1 MGVNSALRGKKKNQS
16 LASPRC
22 RAGRR
27 RQESCGVWCSS
38 WTHESLSASVTRGEE
53 LAAHPSNP
61 LHSAMLLFCIHCVI
75 RCVRNN
81 CIFFFAKNE
90 TRGVT
95 WGRRRGFAYSIS
107 SARVCRKSSRFA
119 RSFSEATGWSLR
131 SFCCVLGGLEHLGKI
146 N

>member
-1 MGVNSALRGKKKNQS
+1 MGVNSALWGKKKNQS

-38 WTHESLSASVTRGEE
+38 WTREFLSASVTRGEE

-81 CIFFFAKNE
+81 CIFFFCKEWDSRRDAGPAPWFCIFNFFGQNLQEIFKICKE
-90 TRGVT
+90 LFWSYWLVFKIFLLRAWWTR
-95 WGRRRGFAYSIS
+95 A
-107 SARVCRKSSRFA
+107 
-119 RSFSEATGWSLR
+119 
-131 SFCCVLGGLEHLGKI
+131 LGKD
-146 N
+146 